1 MKLALRKGPAP
12 DANALGKLSATAIKL
27 RIVTNYP
34 HSGIVIDGDLYHA
47 TAQHGVIAEPFDPEG
62 WEVFDIGGDD
72 ARALSLFKEQEHK
85 GYDWVS
91 LFAFVMVNASD
102 SQRWYCFEL
111 SFYLMTGK
119 RPGDRVTPETLL
131 IEAKKLEAT

>member
-1 MKLALRKGPAP
+1 MKLALRKGPSP
-12 DANALGKLSATAIKL
+12 DANALGRLSATAIKL

-34 HSGIVIDGDLYHA
+34 HSGIVIAGMLYHA
-47 TAQHGVIAEPFDPEG
+47 TAQHGVIVEPFDPAN
-62 WEVFDIGGDD
+62 WIVIDIGGDD
-72 ARALSLFKEQEHK
+72 ARALELFKEQEGK

-102 SQRWYCFEL
+102 SQRWYCYEL
-111 SFYLMTGK
+111 SHYLMTGK

>member
-47 TAQHGVIAEPFDPEG
+47 TAQHGVITELFNPDG

-72 ARALSLFKEQEHK
+72 ARALSLFKEQNGK

-91 LFAFVMVNASD
+91 LFAFVMFNASD
-102 SQRWYCFEL
+102 SQRWYCYEL
-111 SFYLMTGK
+111 SHYLMTGK

>member
-12 DANALGKLSATAIKL
+12 GANALGKFSAEAIKL

-47 TAQHGVIAEPFDPEG
+47 TAQHGVICEPFNPDG

-72 ARALSLFKEQEHK
+72 ARALELFKEQNGK
-85 GYDWVS
+85 GYDWIS
-91 LFAFVMVNASD
+91 LFAFIMVNASD
-102 SQRWYCFEL
+102 SQRWYCYEL
-111 SFYLMTGK
+111 SHYLMTGK